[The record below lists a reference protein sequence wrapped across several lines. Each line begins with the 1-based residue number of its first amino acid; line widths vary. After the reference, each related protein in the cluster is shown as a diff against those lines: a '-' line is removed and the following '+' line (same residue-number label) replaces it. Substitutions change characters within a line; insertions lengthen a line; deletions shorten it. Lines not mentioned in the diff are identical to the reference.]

1 MISAV
6 KRVCTDCLSKTFSP
20 STTHLPISDAN
31 ESCLPYSKELEH
43 KLVEYRNTIFNVQHP
58 TASYFLGFHLSVG
71 VTDEVIKYICANYN
85 KVTSPLHLLDIG
97 VVHSHHADSIFEII
111 SKYCDCSSYQ

>member
-1 MISAV
+1 MHIFLNKPESIE
-6 KRVCTDCLSKTFSP
+6 KPCPDHNCCDICCQTCVCTDCLSKTFSP

-58 TASYFLGFHLSVG
+58 TASYFLGFQLSVG
-71 VTDEVIKYICANYN
+71 VTDEVIKYIYIC
-85 KVTSPLHLLDIG
+85 
-97 VVHSHHADSIFEII
+97 
-111 SKYCDCSSYQ
+111 